1 MYMPAIGQLFQSA
14 ISHLLQCMLAL
25 LKSRSL
31 RATKTTSFKLAK
43 FMLKMVSYPN
53 PNLIANGLSV
63 NRLTFVTFSFVEI

>member
-14 ISHLLQCMLAL
+14 FSPLLLCMLAL

-63 NRLTFVTFSFVEI
+63 NRLTFVTFSFGEI